1 MSVGKDTIDT
11 MKELLEKIKEAR
23 IAWQEIAQLEADE
36 GYSDAILSIERG
48 EAEGYY
54 FGLKSAYVILNGHEP
69 DLDIHEDEE

>member
-11 MKELLEKIKEAR
+11 MNELIEKIKEAR

-69 DLDIHEDEE
+69 DLEIGEDE

>member
-11 MKELLEKIKEAR
+11 MNELIEKIKEAR

-69 DLDIHEDEE
+69 DLEIGEDEE